1 MASLY
6 GALNPFAPSD
16 LRKIHHASLAIL
28 DQAGA
33 FVAHE
38 PTLDCLA
45 AAGWRIDRDRQ
56 IVRFDGDRV
65 EHLLTAFRG
74 DLNRGPRRETLSVS
88 VDSGSQAVYDYAT
101 RRHRPVGMRDLVDV
115 PRLADG
121 LEHVDEAG
129 TLVMV
134 PDMPPPLWDL
144 FNHRYAWTYT
154 RKTGGG
160 GLGRNPSFTYS
171 YYARSI
177 EYLLELAAI
186 KYGGPE
192 ELRRHPVLSL
202 ALFPASP
209 LRWDGQLLEHVFRV
223 AAAGQIIGVGSNVIA
238 GIQSPITPAAN
249 IALDNAERLAGLCIV
264 KAIDATAPV
273 FFCNQAYQL
282 DMSSGD
288 VASGSPEQ
296 TLMPLLGQK
305 LLEYYGWHLMV
316 NHPVLDTSA
325 HVPDAQA
332 AAEKMMYLLFT
343 GLGGSKGIGGVGQL
357 KECFCYEQAV
367 IDNELAGYVKH
378 LLTGAVID
386 DETLA
391 VDLIVEQGPGGNFL
405 DTDHTVKHLR
415 DCYHR
420 PGIFGRSRLS
430 EWTRNDGQTAL
441 ERAHARVREILAA
454 DPTRYLT
461 PEQET
466 AMDEVIERA
475 RRELAP
481 EWRPQWAP
489 PPP

>member
-1 MASLY
+1 MY
-6 GALNPFAPSD
+6 GALNPFARSD
-16 LRKIHHASLAIL
+16 LRKIHDASLVIL
-28 DQAGA
+28 EKAGA
-33 FVAHE
+33 FVAHDRV
-38 PTLDCLA
+38 LDCLD
-45 AAGWRIDRDRQ
+45 AAGWRVDRDQQ
-56 IVRFDGDRV
+56 IVRFDGDRI
-65 EHLLTAFRG
+65 EHLLTTFRG
-74 DLNRGPRRETLSVS
+74 DLNRKLRGTTLSVS
-88 VDSGSQAVYDYAT
+88 IDSGAQAAYDFAT
-101 RRHRPVGMRDLVDV
+101 RRNRPVEMRDLVDV

-144 FNHRYAWTYT
+144 YNHRYAWTYT

-177 EYLLELAAI
+177 EYLLEMAAI
-186 KYGGPE
+186 KYGGTE
-192 ELRRHPVLSL
+192 ELRSNPVVSL

-209 LRWDGQLLEHVFRV
+209 LRWDAQLLKYVFRV
-223 AAAGQIIGVGSNVIA
+223 AEAGQIIGVGSNVIA

-249 IALDNAERLAGLCIV
+249 IAIENAERLAGLCIV
-264 KAIDATAPV
+264 KAINAAAPV
-273 FFCNQAYQL
+273 FFCNHSYLL
-282 DMSSGD
+282 DMCSGD

-343 GLGGSKGIGGVGQL
+343 GLGGSKGIAGVGQL
-357 KECFCYEQAV
+357 KESFCYEQAV
-367 IDNELAGYVKH
+367 IDNEMAGYVKH
-378 LLTGAVID
+378 LLKGAAID
-386 DETLA
+386 AETLA
-391 VDLIVEQGPGGNFL
+391 VDLIVERGPGGNFL
-405 DTDHTVKHLR
+405 DADHTVEHLR
-415 DCYHR
+415 DCYYQ
-420 PGIFGRSRLS
+420 PGIFGRSRFS
-430 EWTRNDGQTAL
+430 EWTRNGGQTTL
-441 ERAHARVREILAA
+441 ERAHARVEELLSGE
-454 DPTRYLT
+454 PPRYLT
-461 PEQET
+461 LDQEA

-481 EWRPQWAP
+481 EWHPPWTP